1 MQTKQYNIIFQ
12 NDQDFPLRVRYEIQS
27 VTPFHVHQF
36 TEIVII
42 LSGSGSHETKFS
54 RNRIV
59 PGDVFVIPKGGYHRY
74 AEVEELELMN
84 LLFDSERLPIPLIDL
99 YKLPGFNALF
109 AIKDDYFNKNRF
121 YPKFHLDNNEF
132 EKIKRILTEMRE
144 ENAQMIPGY
153 RCCLMG
159 YFMVLVGNLSRLYT
173 DNISE
178 INEPSFKIGQ
188 AVSFINSNFRKNI
201 KLEDIISKSDM
212 SRSTFM
218 RKFHQ
223 AIGTTPVNFLL
234 QARMNEACR
243 LLQQSNQNI
252 SEIAYQVGFND
263 SNYFTRQFD
272 RMFGMTPR
280 SFRQKAMKENS
291 R

>member
-1 MQTKQYNIIFQ
+1 MQTKQYNIVFE
-12 NDQDFPLRVRYEIQS
+12 NDQDFPLRVSYEAQQKTS
-27 VTPFHVHQF
+27 MHVHQF

-42 LSGSGSHETKFS
+42 LSGSGIHETKFS
-54 RNRIV
+54 KSRIV
-59 PGDVFVIPKGGYHRY
+59 SGDVFVIPKGGYHRY
-74 AEVEELELMN
+74 AEANELELMN

-121 YPKFHLDNNEF
+121 YPKFHLDSHEF
-132 EKIKRILTEMRE
+132 DKIKRILAEMRE
-144 ENAQMIPGY
+144 ENAQMVPGY

-159 YFMVLVGNLSRLYT
+159 YFMVLVGDLSRLYT

-178 INEPSFKIGQ
+178 VNEPSFKIGQ
-188 AVSFINSNFRKNI
+188 AVSFINSNFRKDI
-201 KLEDIISKSDM
+201 KLEDIISNSGM

-223 AIGTTPVNFLL
+223 AIGTTPINFLL

-243 LLQQSNQNI
+243 LLQHSVQNI

-263 SNYFTRQFD
+263 SNYFTRQFYKIT
-272 RMFGMTPR
+272 GMTPR
-280 SFRQKAMKENS
+280 NFRQKSLEDKS